1 MKLLP
6 NEPPGRITRKA
17 RQFEEEIARL
27 YAQGYTLA
35 AICRALAAAGVDVS
49 ITTVRREVK
58 RQALSMPA
66 PLAARL
72 ASPVVTPPRSTSQPT
87 LPAVPPAAPAAPAAP
102 LLRAGLADPPSG
114 KDLAEAFALSR
125 ITNPFFRKKELP

>member
-6 NEPPGRITRKA
+6 IEPPGRITRKA
-17 RQFEEEIARL
+17 RQFEDEIARL

-35 AICRALAAAGVDVS
+35 AICRALAAAGVEVS

-58 RQALSMPA
+58 RQAVSMPA

-72 ASPVVTPPRSTSQPT
+72 ASPVAAPPRSTSQPT
-87 LPAVPPAAPAAPAAP
+87 APAVLPAALAAP
-102 LLRAGLADPPSG
+102 LLRAGLDDPPSG
-114 KDLAEAFALSR
+114 KDLAEAFALNR

>member
-17 RQFEEEIARL
+17 RQFEDEIAQL

-35 AICRALAAAGVDVS
+35 AICRALAAAGVEVS

-58 RQALSMPA
+58 RQAVSMPA

-72 ASPVVTPPRSTSQPT
+72 ASPVAAPPRSTSQPT
-87 LPAVPPAAPAAPAAP
+87 APAVLPAALAAP

-114 KDLAEAFALSR
+114 KDLAEAFALNR